1 MKLRAWRR
9 RIEGLA
15 LHCTSKG
22 KKAGVQGKVVHF
34 FVAVAYKKGVICCD
48 NTKRLNGDFFASFI
62 RKCFY
67 KYFQASANPRAIR
80 LLKDGD
86 PSQNSAVTLKEMSG
100 ISTLLFRIPASSTD
114 LNPIENNFNI
124 ASARFKRDT
133 LRKHITHETFKKFSR
148 RVEKTSVTS
157 ILKQFTPPLSL

>member
-22 KKAGVQGKVVHF
+22 KKAGVQGKVIHF

-86 PSQNSAVTLKEMSG
+86 PSQNSAVTLKEMSD

-114 LNPIENNFNI
+114 LNPIENKFNI

-133 LRKHITHETFKKFSR
+133 LRKHITHDTLKKFSR

-157 ILKQFTPPLSL
+157 ILKPFTPPLSL